1 MATTLLSSTSPAAG
15 HLDNVIE
22 DLCQQLRTGSGE
34 PAELR
39 AQRVLGRLTAE
50 LGFDAGFILRTD
62 GLQPRIQLSTGSPV
76 NPALTDM
83 VTWSWVSRSVR
94 RTGVLA
100 LGVPG
105 SDTDVAADD
114 RRRLWALGV
123 GSLVCVPLENRDFHN
138 GALLLCARHPL
149 RVWSNGALQGLI
161 AAAEGFRRALGES
174 DAGALP
180 PPMEEPD
187 HDSSS
192 RRSAPR
198 RAAAPLSDA
207 DISIVGESPAWRY
220 VMFRVDQVA
229 STHATVLLLGET
241 GTGKEL
247 VARAIH
253 RRSPRAAARFVA
265 LNCSALPATLVE
277 SELFGHERGAFTGAH
292 AAQAGRFELAH
303 RGSLFLDEIGELP
316 VELQPKILRV
326 LQEGQFDRLGASQ
339 TVDVDVRVIAATN
352 RDLLDDVRQGR
363 FRQDLFY
370 RLNVFPITLPSLR
383 ERRDDIPLLA
393 THLAARFGRALRKGV
408 TELPQSV
415 LDRLQEHD
423 WPGNIREL
431 ENVIQR
437 AIIMSTNGVL
447 SLREINLVRA
457 RTANAAG
464 GTTLEEVEREHILRV
479 LGLTSWR
486 IEGTGGASRMLGLKP
501 STLRSRLRKLGIRR
515 GV

>member
-1 MATTLLSSTSPAAG
+1 
-15 HLDNVIE
+15 
-22 DLCQQLRTGSGE
+22 
-34 PAELR
+34 
-39 AQRVLGRLTAE
+39 
-50 LGFDAGFILRTD
+50 
-62 GLQPRIQLSTGSPV
+62 
-76 NPALTDM
+76 
-83 VTWSWVSRSVR
+83 
-94 RTGVLA
+94 
-100 LGVPG
+100 
-105 SDTDVAADD
+105 
-114 RRRLWALGV
+114 
-123 GSLVCVPLENRDFHN
+123 
-138 GALLLCARHPL
+138 
-149 RVWSNGALQGLI
+149 
-161 AAAEGFRRALGES
+161 
-174 DAGALP
+174 
-180 PPMEEPD
+180 
-187 HDSSS
+187 
-192 RRSAPR
+192 
-198 RAAAPLSDA
+198 
-207 DISIVGESPAWRY
+207 
-220 VMFRVDQVA
+220 MFRVDQVA

-303 RGSLFLDEIGELP
+303 RGTLFLDEIGELP

-363 FRQDLFY
+363 FRQDLYY
-370 RLNVFPITLPSLR
+370 RLNVFPITLPALR
-383 ERRDDIPLLA
+383 ERREDIPLLA
-393 THLAARFGRALRKGV
+393 THLAQRFGRALRKTV
-408 TELPQSV
+408 TDLPQSV
-415 LDRLQEHD
+415 LERLQEHD

-457 RTANAAG
+457 RTANASG

>member
-1 MATTLLSSTSPAAG
+1 
-15 HLDNVIE
+15 
-22 DLCQQLRTGSGE
+22 
-34 PAELR
+34 
-39 AQRVLGRLTAE
+39 
-50 LGFDAGFILRTD
+50 
-62 GLQPRIQLSTGSPV
+62 
-76 NPALTDM
+76 
-83 VTWSWVSRSVR
+83 
-94 RTGVLA
+94 
-100 LGVPG
+100 
-105 SDTDVAADD
+105 
-114 RRRLWALGV
+114 
-123 GSLVCVPLENRDFHN
+123 
-138 GALLLCARHPL
+138 
-149 RVWSNGALQGLI
+149 
-161 AAAEGFRRALGES
+161 
-174 DAGALP
+174 
-180 PPMEEPD
+180 
-187 HDSSS
+187 
-192 RRSAPR
+192 
-198 RAAAPLSDA
+198 
-207 DISIVGESPAWRY
+207 
-220 VMFRVDQVA
+220 MFRVDQVA

-253 RRSPRAAARFVA
+253 RRSPRVAARFVA

-303 RGSLFLDEIGELP
+303 RGTLFLDEIGELP

-363 FRQDLFY
+363 FRQDLYY
-370 RLNVFPITLPSLR
+370 RLNVFPITLPALR
-383 ERRDDIPLLA
+383 ERREDIPLLA
-393 THLAARFGRALRKGV
+393 THLAQRFGRALRKNV
-408 TELPQSV
+408 TDLPQSV
-415 LDRLQEHD
+415 LERLQEHD

-457 RTANAAG
+457 RTANASG